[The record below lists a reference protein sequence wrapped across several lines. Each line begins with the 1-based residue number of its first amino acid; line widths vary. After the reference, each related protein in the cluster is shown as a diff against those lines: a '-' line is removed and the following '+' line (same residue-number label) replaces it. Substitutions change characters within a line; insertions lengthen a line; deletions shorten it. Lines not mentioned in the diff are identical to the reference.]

1 MTLITTKLDPFDDR
15 FQEIEAR
22 HRAEEQRV
30 NAETDWLAVFPEAK
44 NYIVERAVEL
54 GKQLAEK
61 KNSLQLC
68 SKELAQAEDNSERQ
82 TPLIIVQALIESEIG
97 HLAKQLHILTQT
109 VHKHLSQ
116 QSISKSDVE
125 ISLFNLSEIEEARA
139 FPLVDLFE
147 RDGRVLKRSG
157 MNFMTHCPFHDER
170 TPSCHIYMS
179 ENQYHCFGCEEHGN
193 SIDYMMKLHNMT
205 FRDAVGYLL
214 GRVL

>member
-1 MTLITTKLDPFDDR
+1 MTLITTKVDPFDDR
-15 FQEIEAR
+15 FREIEAQ

-30 NAETDWLAVFPEAK
+30 NAKTDWLAVFPEAK
-44 NYIVERAVEL
+44 NYIVKRAVEI
-54 GKQLAEK
+54 GKQLAD
-61 KNSLQLC
+61 KNKSLQLC
-68 SKELAQAEDNSERQ
+68 SDELAQAEDNSEKQ
-82 TPLIIVQALIESEIG
+82 TSLIIVQALIEAEIG
-97 HLAKQLHILTQT
+97 QLAKQLHILTKT

-116 QSISKSDVE
+116 QSSSKSNAE
-125 ISLFNLSEIEEARA
+125 NSLFSPQEIEKARA

-147 RDGRVLKRSG
+147 RDGRVFKRSG

-179 ENQYHCFGCEEHGN
+179 ENQYHCFGCEAHGN

>member
-15 FQEIEAR
+15 FREIEAQ

-30 NAETDWLAVFPEAK
+30 NTETDWLAVFPEAK

-61 KNSLQLC
+61 KKSLKQC
-68 SKELAQAEDNSERQ
+68 SDELAQAEDNSEKQ
-82 TPLIIVQALIESEIG
+82 TSLIIVQALIEAEIG
-97 HLAKQLHILTQT
+97 QLAKQLHLLTKT
-109 VHKHLSQ
+109 VHKHLSH
-116 QSISKSDVE
+116 QSSSNSAADNL
-125 ISLFNLSEIEEARA
+125 LFSPSEIEEARA
-139 FPLVDLFE
+139 FPLADLFE
-147 RDGRVLKRSG
+147 RDGRLLKRSG

-170 TPSCHIYMS
+170 TPSCHIYTS
-179 ENQYHCFGCEEHGN
+179 ENQYHCFGCEAHGN

-205 FRDAVGYLL
+205 FRDSVTYLL